1 MAFEALGEPTKFYL
15 DQKNCETSI
24 LLILSKKIWEHD
36 LCPRLG
42 YSNDKSVSCSLTV
55 WFAHLLIRSRGS

>member
-24 LLILSKKIWEHD
+24 LLILSKKYED
-36 LCPRLG
+36 LGTRSLPSTRLQ
-42 YSNDKSVSCSLTV
+42 
-55 WFAHLLIRSRGS
+55 